1 MLYSSIMICNLLLY
15 NKLLNYIKKLLY
27 YIGFDFSN
35 CILKGIKKVLHT
47 EYRDVY
53 LLP

>member
-1 MLYSSIMICNLLLY
+1 MICNLLLY
-15 NKLLNYIKKLLY
+15 NKLLNYILLNYIKKLLY

-35 CILKGIKKVLHT
+35 CILKGIKKVLHA